1 MKKLTLVI
9 AFSLIANIH
18 AAIEIL
24 DRVAV
29 IVDDGVIME
38 SQIKSSL
45 LDMESRYEQ
54 QNIPKPDIGVLR
66 EQVIESLIIE
76 ELQLQLAQRAGIR
89 ISDTEL
95 NNSIIRI
102 ANNNEMILDEFIAYI
117 EENGESY
124 EDLRENVRKQMII
137 QRIQRGRVGSEI
149 DITEKEFNAF
159 LATDESLDELEPELL
174 VMQILVKDIQQAN
187 NILLR
192 LEGEENFS
200 DIAKSE
206 SLSSNA
212 ASGGIMEWRK
222 LNAMPELFA
231 NALDNRKVGYITQP
245 IETGAGYHILKL
257 EEKRGPLVQYEN
269 QWLSRHILLSPST
282 IRDEQSTKEEL
293 DSIRT
298 RIINGESFSK
308 LAEEYS
314 EDPGS
319 AKQGGELGWLGKG
332 VLAEEFEKVM
342 IESSIGDVSK
352 IFQTQFGFHFLEVL
366 EQRNYDMTRDLIEDR
381 AYQVLYGRKYEE
393 ELENTL
399 RSIRAEA
406 FVEIKDLD

>member
-1 MKKLTLVI
+1 MKKIILMI
-9 AFSLIANIH
+9 AFSLSANIYS
-18 AAIEIL
+18 AVEIL

-29 IVDDGVIME
+29 IVDDGLIME

-45 LDMESRYEQ
+45 LDMQSRYEQ
-54 QNIPKPDIGVLR
+54 QDILKPEMGVLR

-76 ELQLQLAQRAGIR
+76 ELQLQLAQRAGVR

-102 ANNNEMILDEFIAYI
+102 ANNNQMVLEEFIAYI

-124 EDLRENVRKQMII
+124 EELRENVRKQMII

-293 DSIRT
+293 DTIRT

>member
-1 MKKLTLVI
+1 MKKIILMI
-9 AFSLIANIH
+9 AFSLSANIYS
-18 AAIEIL
+18 AVEIL

-29 IVDDGVIME
+29 IVDDGLIME

-45 LDMESRYEQ
+45 LDMQSRYEQ
-54 QNIPKPDIGVLR
+54 QDILKPEMGVLR

-76 ELQLQLAQRAGIR
+76 ELQLQLAQRAGVR

-102 ANNNEMILDEFIAYI
+102 ANNNQMVLEEFIAYI

>member
-1 MKKLTLVI
+1 MKKIILMI
-9 AFSLIANIH
+9 AFSLSANIYS
-18 AAIEIL
+18 AVEIL

-29 IVDDGVIME
+29 IVDDGLIME

-45 LDMESRYEQ
+45 LDMQSRYEQ
-54 QNIPKPDIGVLR
+54 QDILKPEMGVLR

-76 ELQLQLAQRAGIR
+76 ELQLQLAQRAGVR

-102 ANNNEMILDEFIAYI
+102 ANNNQMVLEDFIAYI

-124 EDLRENVRKQMII
+124 EELRENVRKQMII

-293 DSIRT
+293 DTIRT

-332 VLAEEFEKVM
+332 VLAAEFEKVM

>member
-174 VMQILVKDIQQAN
+174 VMQILVKNIEQAN

-192 LEGEENFS
+192 LKGGEDFS

-206 SLSSNA
+206 SLSGNA
-212 ASGGIMEWRK
+212 DNGGIMEWRK
-222 LNAMPELFA
+222 LDTMPELFA
-231 NALDNRKVGYITQP
+231 NALDNKKVGYITQP

-257 EEKRGPLVQYEN
+257 KEKRGPLVQYEN

-282 IRDEQSTKEEL
+282 IRDEESTKEEL

-298 RIINGESFSK
+298 RIINGASFSE

-332 VLAEEFEKVM
+332 VLAAEFEKVM

-366 EQRNYDMTRDLIEDR
+366 EERSYDMTRDLIEDR

>member
-1 MKKLTLVI
+1 
-9 AFSLIANIH
+9 
-18 AAIEIL
+18 
-24 DRVAV
+24 
-29 IVDDGVIME
+29 
-38 SQIKSSL
+38 
-45 LDMESRYEQ
+45 
-54 QNIPKPDIGVLR
+54 
-66 EQVIESLIIE
+66 VIESLIIE

-102 ANNNEMILDEFIAYI
+102 ANNNEMVLDEFIAYI

-174 VMQILVKDIQQAN
+174 VMQILVKNIEQAN

-192 LEGEENFS
+192 LEGGEDFS

-206 SLSSNA
+206 SLSGNA
-212 ASGGIMEWRK
+212 DNGGIMEWRK
-222 LNAMPELFA
+222 LDTMPELFA
-231 NALDNRKVGYITQP
+231 NALDNKKVGYITQP

-257 EEKRGPLVQYEN
+257 KEKRGPLVQYEN

-282 IRDEQSTKEEL
+282 IRDEESTKEEL

-298 RIINGESFSK
+298 RIINGASFSE

-332 VLAEEFEKVM
+332 VLAAEFEKVM

-366 EQRNYDMTRDLIEDR
+366 EERSYDMTRDLIEDR